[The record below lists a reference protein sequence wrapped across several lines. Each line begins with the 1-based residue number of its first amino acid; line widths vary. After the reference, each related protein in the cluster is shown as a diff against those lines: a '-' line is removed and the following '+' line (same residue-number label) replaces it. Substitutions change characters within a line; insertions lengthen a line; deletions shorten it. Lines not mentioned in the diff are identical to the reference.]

1 MIFQT
6 LQVTKRKSVNI
17 NFHCAVCIPT
27 LNNSIGCSLK
37 KNELL
42 EVLTEAVVSV
52 GVKEESL
59 PAVALV
65 HLVVQVEARLLAR
78 VPSLALTCK

>member
-1 MIFQT
+1 MHTFSKQQNWIE
-6 LQVTKRKSVNI
+6 
-17 NFHCAVCIPT
+17 H
-27 LNNSIGCSLK
+27 K

-52 GVKEESL
+52 GVEEESL

-65 HLVVQVEARLLAR
+65 HLVVQVKARLLAR